1 MLYDPEANIICIEI
15 AKGEISHAR
24 EFGNFIVH
32 LSPAG
37 KPVLIEIL
45 DASKFMGQIEKL
57 QNIGDLK
64 GVMPASQ

>member
-1 MLYDPEANIICIEI
+1 MLYDPEANILSIEI
-15 AKGEISHAR
+15 AKSEISHAR

-57 QNIGDLK
+57 KNLGEIK
-64 GVMPASQ
+64 GVVTAN

>member
-1 MLYDPEANIICIEI
+1 MNFDLEANIISWEI
-15 AKGEISHAR
+15 GKGKISHAR

-45 DASKFMGQIEKL
+45 EASKFKTKLAKLETIKQI
-57 QNIGDLK
+57 
-64 GVMPASQ
+64 SQAFN